1 VCIFAWRKAA
11 TLQKLYF
18 FAFFVWFKK
27 FSLDFLPTNSHCFP
41 AGSLFFLS
49 PLHGKEAC
57 CDKRYS
63 VWLSFFMLIS
73 LIVLGLNV

>member
-11 TLQKLYF
+11 TLQKRYF

-27 FSLDFLPTNSHCFP
+27 FLLDFLPTNSHCFP
-41 AGSLFFLS
+41 AGSLFFLA
-49 PLHGKEAC
+49 LLDNKKAH
-57 CDKRYS
+57 CDKRYQAGLS
-63 VWLSFFMLIS
+63 VFMLIS